1 MTFVLLGHFAFLR
14 QSLFLGMF
22 PKKGRLSMFKL
33 PKADNFRIFVEKI
46 PKMRYDI
53 RDMEKSILDDR
64 RQP

>member
-1 MTFVLLGHFAFLR
+1 
-14 QSLFLGMF
+14 
-22 PKKGRLSMFKL
+22 MFKL